1 MIATIIIA
9 AITCLAMICCIVFK
23 PYIVVGK
30 KVALGT
36 YWMVALLGAII
47 MMASLLVP
55 IDEVGKSLIANTAI
69 NPIKILVIFITLTL
83 LSVFLDEIGFFSYI
97 ASLALRKAK
106 GSQIKL
112 FIVLY
117 LLASILTV
125 FTSND
130 IIILTFTPFICFFCK
145 RANINPI
152 PYLVA
157 EFVAANTWSMFL
169 IIGNPTNIYLATS
182 LNISF
187 IDYVKTMYLP
197 TIGAGVTSFLVLFML
212 FYKKLKTPIENV
224 DVQEVKIADKYMLI
238 IGLAHLVLCII
249 GLSICSYVDI
259 EMWVISL
266 SAAVSLFIC
275 ISVYI
280 LITKKKFVVLE
291 KTLKRAPLELI
302 PFVLSMFV
310 IVLALKY
317 QGVTQKLYDLLN
329 TNQEGIV
336 YTLTSALFANI
347 LNNIPMSVLF
357 SSILQ
362 EGASYKA
369 VFGAIVGSNLGAIL
383 TPVGALA
390 GIMWSNIL
398 RRSEVKY
405 TFVDFMK
412 YGIIIGVPT
421 LVVAALLIM

>member
-9 AITCLAMICCIVFK
+9 ALTCLAMISCIVFK
-23 PYIVVGK
+23 PYIQIKRVHV
-30 KVALGT
+30 GT
-36 YWMVALLGAII
+36 YWLVALVGAII
-47 MMASLLVP
+47 LMAAKLVP
-55 IDEVGKSLIANTAI
+55 INEVGQALVANTEI

-83 LSVFLDEIGFFSYI
+83 ISVFLDEIGFFSYV
-97 ASLALRKAK
+97 ANLALKRAK
-106 GSQIKL
+106 GSQFKL
-112 FIVLY
+112 FIALY

-130 IIILTFTPFICFFCK
+130 IIILTFTPFICMFCK

-182 LNISF
+182 LNVSF
-187 IDYVKTMYLP
+187 FEYLKHMALP
-197 TIGAGVTSFLVLFML
+197 TLGAGITSFLVLVAI
-212 FYKKLKTPIENV
+212 FYRKLKTPIENV
-224 DVQEVKIADKYMLI
+224 VVQDVKIMDKYMLI
-238 IGLAHLVLCII
+238 IGLTHLVLCII
-249 GLSICSYVDI
+249 GLSICAYVNI
-259 EMWVISL
+259 EMWIISL
-266 SAAVSLFIC
+266 SAAISLFVC
-275 ISVYI
+275 EGVYI
-280 LITKKKFVVLE
+280 AITKKKFAPLE
-291 KTLKRAPLELI
+291 RTIVRAPLELI

-317 QGVTQKLYDLLN
+317 QGVTTKIY
-329 TNQEGIV
+329 EGLITSQDGLV
-336 YTLTSALFANI
+336 YGLTSALFANI

-362 EGASYKA
+362 EGASFKA
-369 VFGAIVGSNLGAIL
+369 VFGAIIGSNIGAIL

-398 RRSEVKY
+398 KRSDIKY
-405 TFVDFMK
+405 SYLDFMK
-412 YGIIIGVPT
+412 YGFIIGIPT
-421 LVVAALLIM
+421 LIVASILII

>member
-9 AITCLAMICCIVFK
+9 AITCIAMICCIVFK

-47 MMASLLVP
+47 IIASLLVP

-97 ASLALRKAK
+97 ASLALKKAK

-182 LNISF
+182 LDISF
-187 IDYVKTMYLP
+187 LDYVKTMYLP
-197 TIGAGVTSFLVLFML
+197 TIGAGFTSFLILFLL
-212 FYKKLKTPIENV
+212 FYKKLKTPIEDV

-238 IGLAHLVLCII
+238 IGLTHLILCII
-249 GLSICSYVDI
+249 GLSVCSYLDI

-317 QGVTQKLYDLLN
+317 QGVTQKLYDLLY
-329 TNQEGIV
+329 TNQDGIV
-336 YTLTSALFANI
+336 YTLTSALFANV

-362 EGASYKA
+362 EGASYRA

-398 RRSEVKY
+398 RRSDVKY

-412 YGIIIGVPT
+412 YGVIIGVPT
-421 LVVAALLIM
+421 LVVASLLIL